1 MVSDSTDTLRVV
13 CEQVSRIFQASPD
26 FTSSIIVCK
35 VLCQPLLIDHQ
46 NYYGALVDRYI
57 QQFCI
62 TALSM
67 DEEHIILVK
76 CTADL
81 RWDQLVDV
89 IAQKPDPQALI
100 FSNIDKLSRYLQAMV
115 LGLLKTRKLSHNG
128 ETMILDTRVLVI
140 GTFQKME
147 PTPTSRLIRHL
158 SDHFLLMHSLDDEGD
173 LKHAV
178 KDGAKDLLSPL
189 TEDYFQKVLRDVSKV
204 RLIAEIRRYMQDI
217 VVFLRT
223 HRLVRSGVSPQA
235 VKGFENLLKTLCVL
249 HGYNFGTPSL
259 VILAARIKFPL
270 NLALC
275 SPEDEPS
282 IAYGGDV
289 HLIGSWMK
297 KWDADL
303 VIEDVLEKV
312 PAPQ

>member
-1 MVSDSTDTLRVV
+1 MASDSTDSLRVV
-13 CEQVSRIFQASPD
+13 CEQVSLIFQASPD
-26 FTSSIIVCK
+26 FISSIIVCMA
-35 VLCQPLLIDHQ
+35 LRQPLLLDHQ
-46 NYYGALVDRYI
+46 NYYGALVERYI

-67 DEEHIILVK
+67 DEDRIILVK

-81 RWDQLVDV
+81 RWDQLVEV
-89 IAQKPDPQALI
+89 FAQKPDPQALI

-115 LGLLKTRKLSHNG
+115 LGLLKTRKISRHG
-128 ETMILDTRVLVI
+128 ESCVLDPNVLVI

-147 PTPTSRLIRHL
+147 PTPTSNLIKHL
-158 SDHFLLMHSLDDEGD
+158 SDHFLLIHSLDGEAG
-173 LKHAV
+173 LKQAV
-178 KDGAKDLLSPL
+178 KEGGQALASPL
-189 TEDYFQKVLRDVSKV
+189 NDDYFQKVRGEIPKV

-223 HRLVRSGVSPQA
+223 HRLIRSGVSPQA
-235 VKGFENLLKTLCVL
+235 VKGFENLLKALCVL
-249 HGYNFGTPSL
+249 HGYSFGTPSL

-312 PAPQ
+312 PVPQ